1 MPMRYFLAAVLA
13 ICTLSLAHAHAEPPP
28 AQAEAPAGGVP
39 EPVAATAEPA
49 PELTSAAPPAPA
61 PAPAPA
67 SVDSEALRAS
77 LAAELKHA
85 DAWVA
90 FEANRDG
97 RTRKAEK
104 VTFPLLLG
112 IETALAVA
120 YAATITEASD
130 TSRVLAGATAGLTL
144 AAMLPSVL
152 ASSRSSRRAWFTGG
166 AAAFAVGAGATF
178 LTAEG
183 KQDDGADHNLRWV
196 GASVAV
202 QGLLLLPAGFIAGLP
217 EESEYQAYALLPAAE
232 RPAAAARLIT
242 RVDRFEQRAAAI
254 ALFSTLAGAVVLG
267 VGALASNNEDQA
279 RSLGGLTL
287 VPVFTSLV
295 AYAPRLFQRT
305 RLDRFNFG
313 EPPRKLPLN
322 GW

>member
-13 ICTLSLAHAHAEPPP
+13 ICTLSLARARAEPPTAP
-28 AQAEAPAGGVP
+28 AEAPAGGVP
-39 EPVAATAEPA
+39 EPVAPPAEPA
-49 PELTSAAPPAPA
+49 QVAAPQLTSAAPPAPSA
-61 PAPAPA
+61 PEA
-67 SVDSEALRAS
+67 SEALRAS

-90 FEANRDG
+90 FEAKRDG
-97 RTRKAEK
+97 HTRKAEK

-130 TSRVLAGATAGLTL
+130 TSRVLAGVTAGLTL
-144 AAMLPSVL
+144 AAMVPTVL
-152 ASSRSSRRAWFTGG
+152 ASSRSSRRAWLAGG
-166 AAAFAVGAGATF
+166 AAVFAVGAGATL

-183 KQDDGADHNLRWV
+183 KQDDGADHTARWG
-196 GASVAV
+196 GASLAV
-202 QGLLLLPAGFIAGLP
+202 QGLLMLPVGFIAGFP

-254 ALFSTLAGAVVLG
+254 ALFSTLASAVLLG

-287 VPVFTSLV
+287 APVFTSLV